1 MKNKIVILLIFLVPF
16 TVFFLLQKTLGD
28 NSSYAASDIIGPK
41 LVKFYSPMCTE
52 CSKVGK
58 NIENAIKDYENTI
71 FYEEINVAKND
82 RKTKNSISSYGVTVV
97 PTLLF
102 IDKDGKVCEKVEG
115 MIDEETIKENL
126 DVIKQ

>member
-1 MKNKIVILLIFLVPF
+1 MKNKIIILLIFLVPF

-28 NSSYAASDIIGPK
+28 SSSYAASDIIGPK

-58 NIENAIKDYENTI
+58 NVENVIKDYTNTI
-71 FYEEINVAKND
+71 AYEEINVAKSD
-82 RKTKNSISSYGVTVV
+82 KKTKRLISNYGVTVV

-102 IDKDGKVCEKVEG
+102 IDKDGKVCEKTEG
-115 MIDEETIKENL
+115 MIEEEAIKENL